1 MKLSFSRKA
10 PIPSSRRLLLQSFPF
25 YTGSCPSSAIR
36 HVTPTLGTEV
46 YRRSYVVICT
56 TDIKKV
62 TSPGRWLSIS
72 FAFPCTCTAG
82 MLSVNNS
89 QLQPYHAIWSNHISS
104 AASHEIQWLKLS
116 CPLQDP
122 INFLLHYKVTGMCA
136 APCIADTALEG
147 SITNHS
153 TKLTLLFVSDLHQD
167 HKSVTDSQ
175 SQESFKIASIFTAK
189 INLPYLSHYQHYSQ
203 LCAVRDWSHWLCTEL
218 AEILPKLLH
227 TVGVNNENQFSFKLL
242 IILNL

>member
-1 MKLSFSRKA
+1 MCNVFTSEGMKLSFSRKA

-36 HVTPTLGTEV
+36 QVTPTLGTEV

-89 QLQPYHAIWSNHISS
+89 QLQPYHAI
-104 AASHEIQWLKLS
+104 
-116 CPLQDP
+116 
-122 INFLLHYKVTGMCA
+122 
-136 APCIADTALEG
+136 
-147 SITNHS
+147 
-153 TKLTLLFVSDLHQD
+153 
-167 HKSVTDSQ
+167 
-175 SQESFKIASIFTAK
+175 
-189 INLPYLSHYQHYSQ
+189 
-203 LCAVRDWSHWLCTEL
+203 
-218 AEILPKLLH
+218 
-227 TVGVNNENQFSFKLL
+227 
-242 IILNL
+242 